1 MKGTEEL
8 MDLALWELAVEVI
21 DGRSITQAAHVRGI
35 DRAQLSR
42 KLSAFEKTLG
52 WKLFERQGR
61 TLRPTKRALEAADRV
76 RPVLGL
82 MREALKGLSEG
93 DALEEGVIR
102 FGAMPGFM
110 QTQVVPMLVDFQKSY
125 PRITF
130 DVMTDEDPKRLFD
143 GRSDLVLY
151 YGPVHNPLFEEHLVT
166 RSAFIPCAA
175 PSYLKEKG
183 QWLLEPPDL
192 CRHSGILFTG
202 RVRMHSE
209 FLVRGTEEARYRF
222 KSVLRFDSILAA
234 KEAAVS
240 GAGIALDIP
249 LHHCFRDILEGRLVP
264 VLSGWHVP
272 NLNNCI
278 AAANTAARLRR
289 VQLFIRW
296 YIGRRR
302 EIEEGQKKVLFEKFG
317 LAY

>member
-1 MKGTEEL
+1 MTKGNSLTEQTSSSLSPEQ
-8 MDLALWELAVEVI
+8 EVE
-21 DGRSITQAAHVRGI
+21 
-35 DRAQLSR
+35 
-42 KLSAFEKTLG
+42 EK
-52 WKLFERQGR
+52 
-61 TLRPTKRALEAADRV
+61 
-76 RPVLGL
+76 
-82 MREALKGLSEG
+82 
-93 DALEEGVIR
+93 IR
-102 FGAMPGFM
+102 
-110 QTQVVPMLVDFQKSY
+110 LVDKE
-125 PRITF
+125 TA
-130 DVMTDEDPKRLFD
+130 DKKWENL
-143 GRSDLVLY
+143 L
-151 YGPVHNPLFEEHLVT
+151 
-166 RSAFIPCAA
+166 
-175 PSYLKEKG
+175 SYLKEKG